1 MGGPG
6 SGMPEP
12 PLTPAQRLYL
22 EAFDRFLLAPTLAA
36 KARARA
42 AMACRLNLILTE
54 ARLPLPRDTKWT
66 DAIVY
71 LKGRNGDC

>member
-1 MGGPG
+1 
-6 SGMPEP
+6 
-12 PLTPAQRLYL
+12 
-22 EAFDRFLLAPTLAA
+22 
-36 KARARA
+36 
-42 AMACRLNLILTE
+42 MACRLNLILAE